1 MRLLEK
7 RDGVAPQLAQ
17 EIRLKAHQENVRH
30 LRGDPG
36 QLLEYLRQLPAMEN
50 SLRLAIPLAEAL
62 IEHGAHDQAQRLIEG
77 QLSVYWDPALI
88 SLYGQLRGHD
98 LIACIARAEAWLLE
112 HPRAS
117 SVARA
122 GPSLSVSRLVGKS
135 ASLP

>member
-1 MRLLEK
+1 MLRLVRLLEK

-36 QLLEYLRQLPAMEN
+36 QLLEYLRQLPAREN
-50 SLRLAIPLAEAL
+50 SPRLAIPLTEAL

-77 QLSVYWDPALI
+77 QLSVHWDPAWI

-98 LIACIARAEAWLLE
+98 LIACIAGAEA
-112 HPRAS
+112 
-117 SVARA
+117 
-122 GPSLSVSRLVGKS
+122 
-135 ASLP
+135 